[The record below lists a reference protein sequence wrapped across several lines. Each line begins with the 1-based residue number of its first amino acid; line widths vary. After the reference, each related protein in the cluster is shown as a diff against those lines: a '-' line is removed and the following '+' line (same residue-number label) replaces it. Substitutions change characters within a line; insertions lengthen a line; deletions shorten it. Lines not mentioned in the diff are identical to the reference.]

1 MDVWMKV
8 IDFVE
13 TDKPVEIIK
22 LPVNGDIIM
31 DRYGLTPSKRVEELL
46 DIEREFMFEY
56 PNATEDQ
63 IFDILDGEMLNTGVL
78 HIHTEVERK
87 FDPRIIEI
95 NVTI

>member
-1 MDVWMKV
+1 
-8 IDFVE
+8 
-13 TDKPVEIIK
+13 
-22 LPVNGDIIM
+22 
-31 DRYGLTPSKRVEELL
+31 
-46 DIEREFMFEY
+46 MFEY

-78 HIHTEVERK
+78 HIHTEVKRK